1 MLLAA
6 KKGHTG
12 AVTTILGCCAS
23 VQLLVGLPFLAHDPI
38 SYMKNAFDFGR
49 GFKHRW
55 SVNFKWIPCEP
66 RPPQLITPL
75 RDCDGPFASS
85 YFKAC
90 TLALHLTL
98 LALYVDRS
106 LRRRNFRG
114 RGGLIAFVRAP
125 RKYGAIPVDRIA
137 ALLFACNFIGV
148 ACARS
153 LHFQFVVWY
162 GNTLPL
168 LLWTTAVPRF
178 LCVVLVVAVEACWN
192 PWGLNESSSVESSLL
207 LTAAHLILVAALLAD
222 SKRKVR

>member
-38 SYMKNAFDFGR
+38 NYMKNAFDFGR

-75 RDCDGPFASS
+75 RDCDGPFASA

-125 RKYGAIPVDRIA
+125 RKYGAIPGDRIA
-137 ALLFACNFIGV
+137 PLLFACNFIGV

-178 LCVVLVVAVEACWN
+178 LCVALVVAVEACWN